1 MSIPGFYRKTTDKN
15 FWKFG
20 VNLQILCCYQN
31 CTVQG
36 QLKKPEGGKTAQHKI
51 CIDCGWKGTRQC

>member
-1 MSIPGFYRKTTDKN
+1 
-15 FWKFG
+15 